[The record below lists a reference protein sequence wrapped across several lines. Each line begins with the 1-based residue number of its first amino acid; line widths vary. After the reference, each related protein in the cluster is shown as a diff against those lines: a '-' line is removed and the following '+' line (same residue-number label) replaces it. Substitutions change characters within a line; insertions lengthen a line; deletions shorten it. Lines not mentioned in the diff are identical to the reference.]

1 MALSLQ
7 IDATIADMALIS
19 NCTESSLNSAA
30 DSLRAGNL
38 VAFPTETVYGL
49 GADAENRDAVA
60 RVFQVKNRPKD
71 HPLIIHISSV
81 AHLDKW
87 AKQIPDYAIMLAK
100 KFWPGPMTLI
110 LPRTGIAK
118 NFITGGQDKVGIR
131 VPGHPDA
138 LLLLEKFESKGGLGI
153 AAPSA
158 NRFGKVSPTTASAV
172 SLELINYLNQN
183 DQILDSGLCSI
194 GIESTIIDCT
204 ETTPSI
210 LRPGAVSAE
219 MIRSTIGVPKILHV
233 YKNKVQETK
242 ASGLLLTH
250 YAPNAKIV
258 LDRSPTKG
266 DGLIALASIPTP
278 DGVIRLAS
286 PKNSEEYARIL
297 YEAFRAGDNIGL
309 ENIYVFS
316 PIGNGIEIAINDRLK
331 KSSQTNKL

>member
-1 MALSLQ
+1 MRQL
-7 IDATIADMALIS
+7 ADMALIS

-81 AHLDKW
+81 AYLDKW

-110 LPRTGIAK
+110 LPRTSIAK
-118 NFITGGQDKVGIR
+118 NFITGGQDKVGVR

-172 SLELINYLNQN
+172 ALELIDYLYKS
-183 DQILDSGLCSI
+183 DQRLDSGLCSI

-204 ETTPSI
+204 EDVPTI
-210 LRPGAVSAE
+210 LRPGAVSVE
-219 MIRSTIGVPKILHV
+219 MIESTIDVPKILNA
-233 YKNKVQETK
+233 YNNKVQKTK

-250 YAPNAKIV
+250 YAPNAKII
-258 LDRSPTKG
+258 LDGSPAKG
-266 DGLIALASIPTP
+266 DGLIALSSVPTP
-278 DGVIRLAS
+278 EGVIRLAN
-286 PKNSEEYARIL
+286 PKNSAEYARIL
-297 YEAFRAGDNIGL
+297 YEAFRAGDNKGL
-309 ENIYVFS
+309 KNIYVVTPS
-316 PIGNGIEIAINDRLK
+316 GNGIEIAINDRLK
-331 KSSQTNKL
+331 KSTHNK

>member
-1 MALSLQ
+1 MRQL
-7 IDATIADMALIS
+7 ADMALIS

-49 GADAENRDAVA
+49 GADAENKDAVA
-60 RVFQVKNRPKD
+60 RVFKVKNRPKD

-81 AHLDKW
+81 VYLDKW

-110 LPRTGIAK
+110 LPRTGLAK

-131 VPGHPDA
+131 VPGHSDA
-138 LLLLEKFESKGGLGI
+138 LLLLKKFESKGGLGI

-172 SLELINYLNQN
+172 ASELVNYLNEN

-204 ETTPSI
+204 EIIPTI
-210 LRPGAVSAE
+210 LRPGAISAE
-219 MIRSTIGVPKILHV
+219 MIESTIGISNIL
-233 YKNKVQETK
+233 NISSAEVQKTK
-242 ASGLLLTH
+242 ASGLLITH
-250 YAPNAKIV
+250 YAPNAKVI
-258 LDRSPTKG
+258 LDGSPTKG
-266 DGLIALASIPTP
+266 NGLIALASIPTP
-278 DGVIRLAS
+278 EGVVRLAS

-297 YEAFRAGDNIGL
+297 YHAFRAGDLQGIN
-309 ENIYVFS
+309 EIYVIAPS
-316 PIGNGIEIAINDRLK
+316 GSGIEIAINDRIK
-331 KSSQTNKL
+331 KSSYLK

>member
-1 MALSLQ
+1 
-7 IDATIADMALIS
+7 MALIS

-60 RVFQVKNRPKD
+60 RLFQVKNRPKD

-81 AHLDKW
+81 AYLDKW

-110 LPRTGIAK
+110 LPRTSIAK

-131 VPGHPDA
+131 VPAHPDA

-172 SLELINYLNQN
+172 ALELIDYLDKS

-204 ETTPSI
+204 ETTPII

-219 MIRSTIGVPKILHV
+219 MIGSTIDVPKIINV
-233 YKNKVQETK
+233 YKNKAQETK
-242 ASGLLLTH
+242 ASGLLLSH

-258 LDRSPTKG
+258 LDRSPLKG

-309 ENIYVFS
+309 ENIHVFT

-331 KSSQTNKL
+331 KSSHNK

>member
-1 MALSLQ
+1 MQQLAH
-7 IDATIADMALIS
+7 MALIS
-19 NCTESSLNSAA
+19 YCTESSLNAAA

-49 GADAENRDAVA
+49 GADAENKDAVA
-60 RVFQVKNRPKD
+60 RVYQVKNRPKD
-71 HPLIIHISSV
+71 HPLIIHISS
-81 AHLDKW
+81 ATYLDTW
-87 AKQIPDYAIMLAK
+87 AQEIPDYAIMLAK

-110 LPRTGIAK
+110 LPRSNIAK
-118 NFITGGQDKVGIR
+118 DFVTGGQNKVGIR
-131 VPGHPDA
+131 VPGHSDA

-172 SLELINYLNQN
+172 VLELIEYLNKS

-204 ETTPSI
+204 EDLPTI

-219 MIRSTIGVPKILHV
+219 MIESTIGVSNNLNF
-233 YKNKVQETK
+233 YNNKLQKTK

-250 YAPNAKIV
+250 YAPNAKII
-258 LDRSPTKG
+258 LDGSPAKG

-278 DGVIRLAS
+278 DGVVRLAS

-297 YEAFRAGDNIGL
+297 YEAFRSGDNLSL
-309 ENIYVFS
+309 EKIHVFS

-331 KSSQTNKL
+331 KSSQTNNL